1 MVKGLQFWVKGWSGS
16 MFVEQ
21 GGTTV
26 FETPV
31 NAASPIQSLLN
42 LAQKAQTAFGGTW
55 SVSVSDDYFLILRS
69 TGTSAWNAAFS
80 GTTDTVTGFNS
91 TYSGVTTITAGSVAV
106 GGFYPYTDDHSL
118 LFALDE
124 RISSQAGEQT
134 FNGAIWYN
142 TPGTNHRRPALSFS
156 CLRAKSLGFVESMDQ
171 IGTPAKVDIWDG
183 ETVKSFFLG
192 NVRTSERN
200 SIDGWTTFNM
210 EIVR

>member
-1 MVKGLQFWVKGWSGS
+1 MYVA
-16 MFVEQ
+16 Q

-31 NAASPIQSLLN
+31 NAASPIQSLVS
-42 LAQKAQTAFGGTW
+42 LAAKAEAAFGGTW
-55 SVSVSDDYFLILRS
+55 SVSVSSNYCLLLSS
-69 TGTSAWNAAFS
+69 TGTSAWDAAFG
-80 GTTDTVTGFNS
+80 GTTDTLTGFNA
-91 TYSGVTTITAGSVAV
+91 TYSGVTSITAGSVAS
-106 GGFYPYTDDHSL
+106 GGFYPYADDHSL

-124 RISSQAGEQT
+124 RISTETGEQT

-156 CLRAKSLGFVESMDQ
+156 CLRAKSLEFVEAMDQ